1 MSSNPVYRFFS
12 TPGSLAPL
20 FLRLLLAVIFFYH
33 GMQKLLGWF
42 GGDGWHK
49 TIELWSK
56 PEAGGIPFLF
66 AAMAIALEVLIS
78 LSLFLGLFTRLAAL
92 GVIVIMGGALFYFYP
107 GASFSEIEYP
117 LAILTIGLALLF
129 IGGGALS
136 MDRGIS
142 GALLPSVG

>member
-33 GMQKLLGWF
+33 GTQKLFGWF
-42 GGDGWHK
+42 DGDGWHK

-56 PEAGGIPFLF
+56 PESGGVPYVF
-66 AAMAIALEVLIS
+66 AATAIVLEVLIS
-78 LSLFLGLFTRLAAL
+78 VGLFLGLFTRLAAA
-92 GVIVIMGGALFYFYP
+92 GVLVIMSGALYFFYA
-107 GASFSEIEYP
+107 GAGFSEMEYP
-117 LAILTIGLALLF
+117 IALFTIGLALLV
-129 IGGGALS
+129 IGGGAFS